1 MQGSI
6 LTSIKKNLG
15 IEEDFTEF
23 DPDIIMAINTAL
35 NVLTQI
41 GVGPKYGFK
50 IEDSSAVWN
59 DFLSVHDYKERLNMV
74 KTYVT
79 ARVRL
84 IFDPPQMSSVIEC
97 LKETCREFESR
108 LSYEV
113 DPSDTFDDEEGDENG
128 IHSDA
133 SER

>member
-1 MQGSI
+1 MSGSI

-15 IEEDFTEF
+15 IEEDYTEF

-41 GVGPKYGFK
+41 GVGPKDGFQ
-50 IEDSSAVWN
+50 IEDSSASWN
-59 DFLSVHDYKERLNMV
+59 DFLNYHCYKKLNMV

-84 IFDPPQMSSVIEC
+84 IFDPPQMTSVIEC
-97 LKETCREFESR
+97 LKETCRELESR
-108 LSYEV
+108 LNYEV
-113 DPSDTFDDEEGDENG
+113 DPIDEEVKDDVCNNSSG
-128 IHSDA
+128 
-133 SER
+133 

>member
-41 GVGPKYGFK
+41 GVGPRDGFQ

-59 DFLSVHDYKERLNMV
+59 DFLNYHYYKRLNMV
-74 KTYVT
+74 KTYII

-84 IFDPPQMSSVIEC
+84 IFDPPQMTSVIEC

-113 DPSDTFDDEEGDENG
+113 DPLDTFDEEANDDDICDNSSG
-128 IHSDA
+128 
-133 SER
+133 